1 MTRPDFTTMN
11 TLNTPPTSDIDSIS
25 ILADTEDSDF
35 DVASRLDPVAE
46 DDSTSEV
53 SHSEGQRILS
63 NYRVL
68 SRHPSREREYEASID
83 ETESSL
89 GRDESESLSMSIIS
103 RGDWDSMPG
112 RGVSK
117 SPRPG
122 RVPRREMKSIP
133 NESRLQFWRYVFE

>member
-11 TLNTPPTSDIDSIS
+11 ALHTPPTSDVDSIS

-46 DDSTSEV
+46 DDSRSEV
-53 SHSEGQRILS
+53 SHSEGQSILS
-63 NYRVL
+63 SYRVL
-68 SRHPSREREYEASID
+68 SRRPSRQREYEASID

-103 RGDWDSMPG
+103 GGDWDST
-112 RGVSK
+112 
-117 SPRPG
+117 SPRSPLG
-122 RVPRREMKSIP
+122 HVPRREMKSIP
-133 NESRLQFWRYVFE
+133 NETRLQFWRYVFE